1 MTSSVYCIIL
11 AGGTGSR
18 LWPLSRP
25 ARPKQFLDLVGVGR
39 SMLQLTYERFRAI
52 CPPERFIVVT
62 LDDYVSFVREQLPDV
77 PPGNIL
83 CEPFKRNTAAA
94 IAYAGA
100 FLKQTAPDAVMVVTP
115 SDHLVL
121 DNGVFVSSV
130 AAAVD
135 YVESND
141 VLMTIGIKAFRPET
155 SYGYIQVGDIIID
168 GDNPIRQVKTFT
180 EKPDA
185 EMANTFFEVGDFYWN
200 SGVFVWRRPTIEQSM
215 RAHMPTV
222 QMGFDVLD
230 LMPSVRWA
238 GGPLRDVYERIET
251 ISIDYAVMEKAS
263 NVAVCLTRAA
273 WSDVGAW
280 GSVYEQ
286 TGKDA
291 RGNAVVNGNAYMK
304 DAEGCLVHADR
315 SELVVVDG
323 LKDYLVVERDGV
335 TLICPRSHGASA
347 WRYASEIKAAMEN

>member
-1 MTSSVYCIIL
+1 MTNNVYCIIL

-25 ARPKQFLDLVGVGR
+25 TRPKQFLDLVGVGR
-39 SMLQLTYERFRAI
+39 SMLQLTYERFRPL

-62 LDDYVSFVREQLPDV
+62 LDDYVSFVREQLPEV
-77 PPGNIL
+77 PVGNIL
-83 CEPFKRNTAAA
+83 REPFKRNTAAA

-100 FLKQTAPDAVMVVTP
+100 FLKQTDPDAVMVVTP
-115 SDHLVL
+115 SDHLIL

-130 AAAVD
+130 AAAID
-135 YVESND
+135 YVGQTD
-141 VLMTIGIKAFRPET
+141 VLMTVGIKAFRPET
-155 SYGYIQVGDIIID
+155 SYGYIQVGDVILG

-185 EMANTFFEVGDFYWN
+185 EMAKTFFEVGDFYWN
-200 SGVFVWRRPTIEQSM
+200 SGVFVWRRPTIERAM
-215 RAHMPTV
+215 RAHMPSV
-222 QMGFDVLD
+222 QEGFDVLD
-230 LMPSVRWA
+230 LMPSVRWG
-238 GGPLRDVYERIET
+238 GGPLRDVYEQMET

-286 TGKDA
+286 TGKDS

-347 WRYASEIKAAMEN
+347 WRYASEIKVEMEN